1 MSKTEKPG
9 HQEQELDMDKKR
21 MERLKRDIEQKEER
35 EKEKQ
40 EKIDARLKEKTDDL
54 GGPNQKSYAR
64 NEEGDWVEV
73 PTTEKKHVVTRGDQ
87 GTVKE
92 AREFKKDEA
101 PVAVSQSPSQ
111 SPDAGKESA
120 TKPLQSGK
128 SKDGGCSIQ

>member
-1 MSKTEKPG
+1 MR
-9 HQEQELDMDKKR
+9 L
-21 MERLKRDIEQKEER
+21 ERLKRDIDRR
-35 EKEKQ
+35 EKEEAEK
-40 EKIDARLKEKTDDL
+40 KIDASLDQKTDDF

-101 PVAVSQSPSQ
+101 PATVSQSPSQ

-120 TKPLQSGK
+120 IKPLQSSK
-128 SKDGGCSIQ
+128 SKGGGCSIQ